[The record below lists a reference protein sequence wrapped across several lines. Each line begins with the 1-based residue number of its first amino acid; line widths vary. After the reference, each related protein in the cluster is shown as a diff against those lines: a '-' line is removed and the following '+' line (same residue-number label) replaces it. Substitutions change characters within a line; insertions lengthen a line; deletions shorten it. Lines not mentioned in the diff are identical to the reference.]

1 MEVPPEADCNKKGS
15 KMLFLT
21 ILTFEGADRETVIK
35 RCALG
40 GAKVPKG
47 VQVLMQVVDLS
58 KNRVFRI
65 AEVTDPK
72 AILAANMA
80 WYDLAKIET
89 IPVMETEE
97 VLETFHRMNQKEHHR
112 EKGRIPPES
121 DSQL

>member
-35 RCALG
+35 RCAPG
-40 GAKVPKG
+40 GAKVPEG
-47 VQVLMQVVDLS
+47 VQVLMEVVDLS

-65 AEVTDPK
+65 AELTDSK

-80 WYDLAKIET
+80 WSDLGKIET
-89 IPVMETEE
+89 IPVMETQE
-97 VLETFHRMNQKEHHR
+97 VLETLHRMNKKEHHR
-112 EKGRIPPES
+112 KKSRNPPES